1 MREHV
6 SYENIAR
13 LLRDLRT
20 TARKTQAGLAEELA
34 AFGIAVDRFKITRIE
49 RGHLEMGKEL
59 AVALDSFAQAESL
72 LNPDV
77 PIYGFAA
84 LVGERDAFVVG
95 RQGGIELTKLL
106 SAPDVTEVYAVLCD
120 ESDLAFHVRSGLRTA
135 IGRPALQAAA
145 PRKIFL
151 VVPSRE
157 RVDELFGSGAATAS
171 PGRGEFFAGYAE
183 RLWRHILVQVHRFER
198 LAGQSEGV
206 DVEVFTS
213 KAVLNPVVVAK
224 SRERLSCLAWPCAP
238 SREQQVQP
246 ETDPIVAR
254 QDLATWY
261 EHQVRSM
268 IAGQPSVTR
277 RQDFC
282 DTFLMPSDV
291 AARERSGESGVRS
304 IGDVGFSRFLPRE
317 KLAKYEDKY
326 SLEQGEALAVA
337 MILPYVRTM
346 RAAEPR
352 CEVLLKRRS
361 ALLSGAESEV
371 DDQLAFL
378 AARVTASCMWDA
390 AELGD
395 RAGEDPDGH
404 SSHRPQSSGIEV
416 AMHHE
421 DQSAEMVERLRQ
433 VSESETVDS
442 TTDFPSRVMESAYK
456 LAAIA
461 ELRMT
466 YGVTFGG
473 SQLAERLTLI
483 KFEDSGDIAIPKP
496 NAPAIIP
503 RLFRLR
509 LEPDERDELI
519 ALAARNDG
527 NKIESFETVELL
539 SLIKAAG
546 DNSFERAAEQAGL
559 GKLDD
564 TVGTAMSN
572 PRLSAVLSS
581 ALDEMQDDV
590 QRSRAVPANP

>member
-77 PIYGFAA
+77 PIYRFAS

-95 RQGGIELTKLL
+95 RKGGIELAKLL
-106 SAPDVTEVYAVLCD
+106 SATDLTEVYAVLCD

-135 IGRPALQAAA
+135 IGRPALQAAV

-171 PGRGEFFAGYAE
+171 PGRGEFFAGYAD
-183 RLWRHILVQVHRFER
+183 RLWRHILVQIHRFER

-206 DVEVFTS
+206 DVEVFAS

-224 SRERLSCLAWPCAP
+224 SRERMSCLAWPCAP
-238 SREQQVQP
+238 SRDQQVQP

-261 EHQVRSM
+261 EHQIRSM
-268 IAGQPSVTR
+268 IAGEPSVTR
-277 RQDFC
+277 RQHFC
-282 DTFLMPSDV
+282 DTFLVPSDG
-291 AARERSGESGVRS
+291 AAREQTGDSGVRS

-317 KLAKYEDKY
+317 KLAKYNDKY
-326 SLEQGEALAVA
+326 SLERGEGLAVA
-337 MILPYVRTM
+337 MVLPYVRTM

-352 CEVLLKRRS
+352 CEVLLKKRS

-378 AARVTASCMWDA
+378 AARVTASCMWEA
-390 AELGD
+390 ADLGD
-395 RAGEDPDGH
+395 RTGEDPDSRSG
-404 SSHRPQSSGIEV
+404 HRPQPSGLDV

-421 DQSAEMVERLRQ
+421 DQSAEMVDRLKR
-433 VSESETVDS
+433 VSESETLGS
-442 TTDFPSRVMESAYK
+442 TTDFPSRVIENAYK

-461 ELRMT
+461 ELEIT

-473 SQLAERLTLI
+473 SQLAKRLTLI
-483 KFEDSGDIAIPKP
+483 KFDGSGDITIPKP
-496 NAPAIIP
+496 SAPTIIP

-519 ALAARNDG
+519 ALAGRNDG
-527 NKIESFETVELL
+527 NTIERIATGELL
-539 SLIKAAG
+539 KLIEAAG
-546 DNSFERAAEQAGL
+546 DNSFERVAKQAGL
-559 GKLDD
+559 DKLDD
-564 TVGTAMSN
+564 TIGTA
-572 PRLSAVLSS
+572 LSAPELSAHLSS
-581 ALDEMQDDV
+581 ALVAMEADV
-590 QRSRAVPANP
+590 KRSRVLPPYS

>member
-77 PIYGFAA
+77 PVYGFAS

-106 SAPDVTEVYAVLCD
+106 SAPDLTEVYAVLCD

-135 IGRPALQAAA
+135 IGSPAPSAAA

-171 PGRGEFFAGYAE
+171 HERGEFFAGYAD

-206 DVEVFTS
+206 DVEVFAS

-261 EHQVRSM
+261 EHQLKSI
-268 IAGQPSVTR
+268 IAGEPGVTR
-277 RQDFC
+277 RQHFC
-282 DTFLMPSDV
+282 DTFLVPSNGV
-291 AARERSGESGVRS
+291 VRERYGDSGVRS

-317 KLAKYEDKY
+317 KLAKYNDKY
-326 SLEQGEALAVA
+326 SLEPDEGLAVA
-337 MILPYVRTM
+337 MILPYVRTV
-346 RAAEPR
+346 RAGKPR

-371 DDQLAFL
+371 DNQLAFL
-378 AARVTASCMWDA
+378 ATRVTASCMWEA
-390 AELGD
+390 ADPGD
-395 RAGEDPDGH
+395 GGGEDPDGD
-404 SSHRPQSSGIEV
+404 SSDRPQPSRLDM
-416 AMHHE
+416 AKPHD
-421 DQSAEMVERLRQ
+421 DQSAEMLDRLKR

-442 TTDFPSRVMESAYK
+442 STDFRSRVMENGYK

-461 ELRMT
+461 ELEIT

-473 SQLAERLTLI
+473 SQLADRLEPI
-483 KFEDSGDIAIPKP
+483 DFGDIAIAKP
-496 NAPAIIP
+496 SAPAIIP
-503 RLFRLR
+503 RVFRMR
-509 LEPDERDELI
+509 LEPNERDELM
-519 ALAARNDG
+519 ALAGRNDG
-527 NKIESFETVELL
+527 NEIVTRETGELL
-539 SLIKAAG
+539 SLIEAGRGDSFDAA
-546 DNSFERAAEQAGL
+546 AAKAGL

-564 TVGTAMSN
+564 TV
-572 PRLSAVLSS
+572 RAVLSDPS
-581 ALDEMQDDV
+581 LSEVLAVALQAMEADV
-590 QRSRAVPANP
+590 QRSRAYPAYP